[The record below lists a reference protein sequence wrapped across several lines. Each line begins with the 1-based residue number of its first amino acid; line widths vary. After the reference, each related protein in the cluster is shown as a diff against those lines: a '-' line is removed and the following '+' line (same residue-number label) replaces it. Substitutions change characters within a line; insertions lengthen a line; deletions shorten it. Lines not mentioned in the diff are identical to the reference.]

1 MSCRRRAVAGV
12 VLALGI
18 SAAAWAEAPGS
29 LPDLNGDV
37 PLAAAIRRGE
47 GQLPAIRAAES
58 RVLQARFKLDAARAL
73 LNPQVTV
80 QHGVGNNTGGL
91 DEDLIISQ
99 TIELGGKR
107 GARISQA
114 LAELRRAEADLLAL
128 RAKSSFEVRQAYLG
142 VVVTLGET
150 ALARETLA
158 LAEQFHKTA
167 VTQFQAGEVPQTEVV
182 RAELEL
188 ALAQRAVE
196 DAEADVAI
204 ARVSLGSLIAA
215 DPTAKW
221 SIAAELPPLTPPP
234 DLDALRKSV
243 ASRPELVAAR
253 AQIEASSAAAIG
265 ARRAGNPDLF
275 AIGTLGHFDQGGV
288 SARAGIIF
296 PLFDQGSLRATRR
309 SAEAAIDENRALL
322 ADSQRTLALELDLAY
337 ARLTKAR
344 SRAVSIENDQM
355 PKAKKL
361 LSMAQEA
368 YQHGLGSYLELL
380 DAQRAYNG
388 VAATLL
394 RARADYA
401 LALADVDRAAGLPPA
416 GGMP

>member
-1 MSCRRRAVAGV
+1 M
-12 VLALGI
+12 
-18 SAAAWAEAPGS
+18 
-29 LPDLNGDV
+29 
-37 PLAAAIRRGE
+37 
-47 GQLPAIRAAES
+47 
-58 RVLQARFKLDAARAL
+58 
-73 LNPQVTV
+73 
-80 QHGVGNNTGGL
+80 
-91 DEDLIISQ
+91 
-99 TIELGGKR
+99 
-107 GARISQA
+107 SQA
-114 LAELRRAEADLLAL
+114 LAELRRAEAELLAL
-128 RAKSSFEVRQAYLG
+128 RAKSSFEVRQAYLA
-142 VVVTLGET
+142 VVVALGEV
-150 ALARETLA
+150 ALARETLG

-196 DAEADVAI
+196 DAEADVAT

-215 DPTAKW
+215 DPTAAW
-221 SIAAELPPLTPPP
+221 SIPAALPAPAPPP
-234 DLDALRKSV
+234 ELDGLRKCV
-243 ASRPELVAAR
+243 AARPELAAAR

-265 ARRAGNPDLF
+265 ARRAGNPDFF

-288 SARAGIIF
+288 SARAGITF
-296 PLFDQGSLRATRR
+296 PLFDQGSLRANRR
-309 SAEAAIDENRALL
+309 AAEAAIDENRALL

-344 SRAVSIENDQM
+344 SRAVSIEHDQM

-401 LALADVDRAAGLPPA
+401 LALADVERAAGLPPA
-416 GGMP
+416 GGTP